1 MEALPRTVFIVDDE
15 PEVCRAL
22 DRLLRSASYAT
33 RTFGCASEFLES
45 PELERPGCVLLDYDL
60 ASPGMNGLTVQA
72 KLVASGCP
80 RPIIFLSGRADIET
94 SVAALRGGAV
104 DFLTKPFDERELFR
118 AVGEALAIDAA
129 HRRMGRML
137 GGIEQRLNTLTA
149 RERQVLEH
157 VARGRLNKQ
166 IAADLGTV
174 EKTVKVHR
182 SRVMRKMGARSLAEL
197 VQLASA
203 AGVVPAF
210 GQEELPPFTTVRV
223 TLAERSGSVSERGG
237 ALNERAGTLN
247 ERAGTLTERPSGLNE
262 RAGIARERAGTG
274 GCSTLASR
282 LRRNDVAGGTVLPAP
297 LPRVRPKAN

>member
-33 RTFGCASEFLES
+33 RTFGSATEFLGS

-60 ASPGMNGLTVQA
+60 ASPEMNGLTVQA

-129 HRRMGRML
+129 HRRIGRML

-210 GQEELPPFTTVRV
+210 GQEELPRFTTVRV
-223 TLAERSGSVSERGG
+223 ALAERS
-237 ALNERAGTLN
+237 ERAGTLS
-247 ERAGTLTERPSGLNE
+247 ERVGTLSERPSVLNE

-274 GCSTLASR
+274 GCSAALAAR
-282 LRRNDVAGGTVLPAP
+282 LRHNDVAEGPVLPSP